1 VSSARFYDSTVHG
14 FVERWADRAH
24 ALDRGVMV
32 QLVRFARLLRLPR
45 LIVGGAL
52 TGLGVLGVLSVT
64 GWLDDTYAW
73 LERFFQPGVW
83 EAMATW
89 VTAAIAGAAFV
100 YAKRQVQEAKQAR
113 IAQENQSRASFEQQ
127 AELSREALNQ
137 QAAQFRKQMAAQ
149 AKIAQKALDHD
160 AEQAQRTRDEMAQP
174 NVVMYPEPNPTDW
187 QILEVVIKNFGDTP
201 AYSIVPSIEPP
212 LQTLPNNPSNG
223 ELYEIPIPPL
233 IPILAP
239 GQEWRTFW
247 DSAVERRQ
255 KEREIRDEIIGNWP
269 GGPPTGTD
277 FAPLV
282 AERMPRTQHT
292 GNVTYWDSRGNS
304 YETKAVLDFEMLKG
318 SMRQDIRD
326 Q

>member
-1 VSSARFYDSTVHG
+1 
-14 FVERWADRAH
+14 
-24 ALDRGVMV
+24 MV

-89 VTAAIAGAAFV
+89 VTAAIAGGAFV

-304 YETKAVLDFEMLKG
+304 YETNAILDFEMLKG

-326 Q
+326 R